1 MDKKTYVAVTTMV
14 FLIVA
19 LLHLARLFA
28 GWDAVIGGWE
38 VPLWVSWLA
47 LLVSG
52 FLAWSGFKLATRG

>member
-1 MDKKTYVAVTTMV
+1 MDKKTYVAVTTIV

-19 LLHLARLFA
+19 VLHLTRIFM
-28 GWDAVIGGWE
+28 GWDASIGGWE

-52 FLAWSGFKLATRG
+52 FLAYSGFKLATRG